1 MPLPFVRASSL
12 SMPFLNSCVCRYLPG
27 DDRLASLARLLEFR
41 HLAPT
46 APDTLGC
53 YPYAEEQ
60 EDPFVVRECPHV
72 FFAGNQPRFE
82 SKLVEGPS
90 GQRVR
95 TIMVPDFCREHTCVL
110 VNLTT
115 LECRPLSFAGL

>member
-1 MPLPFVRASSL
+1 M
-12 SMPFLNSCVCRYLPG
+12 
-27 DDRLASLARLLEFR
+27 ASLTRLLEFR

-53 YPYAEEQ
+53 YPYAEEE
-60 EDPFVVRECPHV
+60 EDPFVMRECPHI

-82 SKLVEGPS
+82 TTLVEGPA
-90 GQRVR
+90 GERVR
-95 TIMVPDFCREHTCVL
+95 AILVPDFSVERTCVL
-110 VNLTT
+110 VDLDS

>member
-1 MPLPFVRASSL
+1 MQ
-12 SMPFLNSCVCRYLPG
+12 RYVPG
-27 DDRLASLARLLEFR
+27 DDRLTTLTRSLECQ

-53 YPYAEEQ
+53 YPFAGESA
-60 EDPFVVRECPHV
+60 DPFVVRECPHI

-82 SKLVEGPS
+82 SKLVQGPD

-95 TIMVPDFCREHTCVL
+95 AILVPEFCAEPTCVL
-110 VNLTT
+110 VNLDS
-115 LECRPLSFAGL
+115 LEATPITFAGLEAA